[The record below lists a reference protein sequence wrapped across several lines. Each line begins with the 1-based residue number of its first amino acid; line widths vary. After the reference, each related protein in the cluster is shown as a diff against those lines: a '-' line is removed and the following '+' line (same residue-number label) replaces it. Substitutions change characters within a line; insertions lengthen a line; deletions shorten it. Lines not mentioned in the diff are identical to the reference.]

1 MFKGMKTTLAIFAL
15 VIIGCIVSCGP
26 CESEKCEE
34 VCDSTKTDSVEC
46 VMNTTTTD
54 SVTISDVSA
63 EADTA
68 Q

>member
-1 MFKGMKTTLAIFAL
+1 MFKGMKTTLAIVAL
-15 VIIGCIVSCGP
+15 VIMGCIVSCGP

-34 VCDSTKTDSVEC
+34 VCDSTKTDSTC
-46 VMNTTTTD
+46 VVTTTTTD